1 MNHLSR
7 IWQRGFKSAVAN
19 RVAYRGDFFISL
31 VVMLLFEAIT
41 PLLTMLIYGLT
52 EGRGFPGWSV
62 YEALLIQAVFLL
74 SRGIAMPLFFGMV
87 WTVHFHV
94 RSGTFELVLLRPRS
108 EILVCMTQDIDIQSF
123 GRLLGGLGFLILVM
137 SKLPA
142 PGIMDILSFLA
153 LFAFSLVMLFS
164 LALIMASTLFVW
176 VGNSRLMELLD
187 SLLDFA
193 KYPGS
198 IFSGVFQ
205 FITSVAFP
213 LGMIA
218 LFPAR
223 ALLGREQPFLFY
235 SLLAVSALC
244 AFSVF
249 LWKIMVRKY
258 TGAGG

>member
-1 MNHLSR
+1 MSHLTR

-31 VVMLLFEAIT
+31 AVMLLFEAIT
-41 PLLTMLIYGLT
+41 PLLTLLIYGLT
-52 EGRGFPGWSV
+52 GGRGFPGWSV
-62 YEALLIQAVFLL
+62 HEALLIQAVFLL

-108 EILVCMTQDIDIQSF
+108 EILVCMTENIDIQSF
-123 GRLLGGLGFLILVM
+123 GRLLGGLGFFFYVL
-137 SKLPA
+137 SQLPA
-142 PGIMDILSFLA
+142 VTWSGWLNFLL
-153 LFAFSLVMLFS
+153 LFAFSLMMLFS
-164 LALIMASTLFVW
+164 LALMMASTLFVW
-176 VGNSRLMELLD
+176 VGNSRLMELVN
-187 SLLDFA
+187 SLLEFS

-213 LGMIA
+213 VGMIA

-249 LWKIMVRKY
+249 LWKFMVRKY